1 MIKKKLIEKLKY
13 NKIEISEEEL
23 IKIESYIKLLQKW
36 NKVHNLISCADLDE
50 IIDKHIIDSLSIM
63 PFIKNYLEK
72 NSQKNNLAKNI
83 LDVGSG
89 AGLPGIILAILLPDV
104 PVTMIDSNI
113 KKIAFIHQAI
123 TELKLKNAKAINER
137 VEFLEKKQDFQN
149 NFSII
154 VSRAFSSIVNFIELT
169 KGLLNPNGC
178 WAAMKGKYPTEELN
192 DLSEFKNISLEEAI
206 KINVKSLNAERHL
219 IILKK

>member
-1 MIKKKLIEKLKY
+1 MINNKLIEKLKY
-13 NKIEISEEEL
+13 NQINVSEEEL
-23 IKIESYIKLLQKW
+23 LKIESYIKLLQKW
-36 NKVHNLISCADLDE
+36 NKVHNLISCSDLDE
-50 IIDKHIIDSLSIM
+50 IIDKHIIDSLSVV
-63 PFIKNYLEK
+63 PYIKSYLNK
-72 NSQKNNLAKNI
+72 NSITKNI
-83 LDVGSG
+83 IDVGAG
-89 AGLPGIILAILLPDV
+89 AGLPGIILAISLPDV
-104 PVTMIDSNI
+104 PVTMIDSNN
-113 KKIAFIHQAI
+113 KKVAFIHQAI
-123 TELKLKNAKAINER
+123 TELKIKNAKAINER

>member
-1 MIKKKLIEKLKY
+1 MINNKLIEKLKY
-13 NKIEISEEEL
+13 NQINVSEEEL
-23 IKIESYIKLLQKW
+23 LKIESYIKLLQKW
-36 NKVHNLISCADLDE
+36 NKVHNLISCSDLDE
-50 IIDKHIIDSLSIM
+50 IIDKHIIDSLSVV
-63 PFIKNYLEK
+63 PYIKSYLNK
-72 NSQKNNLAKNI
+72 NSITKNI
-83 LDVGSG
+83 IDVGAG
-89 AGLPGIILAILLPDV
+89 AGLPGIILAISLPDV

-113 KKIAFIHQAI
+113 KKVAFIHQAI
-123 TELKLKNAKAINER
+123 TELKIKNAKAINER

>member
-1 MIKKKLIEKLKY
+1 MINNKLIEKLKY
-13 NKIEISEEEL
+13 NQINVSEEEL
-23 IKIESYIKLLQKW
+23 LKIESYIKLLQKW
-36 NKVHNLISCADLDE
+36 NKVHNLISCSDLDE
-50 IIDKHIIDSLSIM
+50 IIDKHIIDSLSVV
-63 PFIKNYLEK
+63 PYIKSYLNK
-72 NSQKNNLAKNI
+72 NSITKNI
-83 LDVGSG
+83 IDVGAG
-89 AGLPGIILAILLPDV
+89 AGLPGIILAISLPDV

-113 KKIAFIHQAI
+113 KKVAFIHQAI
-123 TELKLKNAKAINER
+123 TELKIKNAKAINER

-192 DLSEFKNISLEEAI
+192 DLSKSHKNISMEEAI